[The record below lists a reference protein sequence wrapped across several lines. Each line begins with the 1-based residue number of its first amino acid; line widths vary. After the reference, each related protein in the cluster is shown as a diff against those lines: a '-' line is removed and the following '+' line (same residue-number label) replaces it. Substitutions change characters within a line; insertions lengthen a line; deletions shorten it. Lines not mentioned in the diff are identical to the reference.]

1 MRFLETRL
9 GSFAL
14 YDLLVPLGALV
25 AAPAYLARSLKHPEY
40 RAHIGERMG
49 CLPADLRSRLGTLE
63 KRPVWL
69 QAVSVGEVMLARA
82 LIEAIAS
89 AGCDAPMVISSTT
102 PAGRDTA
109 VKGRSRSLVG
119 VFHFPLDW
127 SPFVRRAL
135 DVVRPSAFIAMETEI
150 WPGLLTQCMRR
161 RVPVL
166 IANGRISPRS
176 HARYLRLSRLL
187 AGPLKAVRL
196 ACMQSADDAGRLV
209 SIGVPE
215 ARVTV
220 TGNMK
225 FDAMPSPGADS
236 HPGPM
241 EDLRGLY
248 GLPSLDA
255 ARVLVAG
262 STSPGEEEMILDAIE
277 SADFRGRTGGG
288 GHAVHS
294 GPPGFVMIL
303 APRHRER
310 FDEVAGIL
318 ARRGVP
324 FVRRTQL
331 PSGKPRRVVLL
342 DTVGELARTYALA
355 TVAFVGGSLVP
366 RGGQNLIEPAAHGVP
381 VVFGPATENFAS
393 VAEALID
400 TGAGFRVADA
410 ADLAATLGRLLSDPG
425 LCRRA
430 GQAGRALVEANR
442 GATERTVHQLL
453 PFLG

>member
-14 YDLLVPLGALV
+14 YDLLVSLGALV
-25 AAPAYLARSLKHPEY
+25 AAPAYLARSLRHPEY

-49 CLPADLRSRLGTLE
+49 RLPADLRARLDTLGR
-63 KRPVWL
+63 RPVWL

-82 LIEAIAS
+82 LIEALAA
-89 AGCDAPMVISSTT
+89 AGCDAPMVLSSTT

-109 VKGRSRSLVG
+109 LTGRSRSLVG

-161 RVPVL
+161 QVPAL

-176 HARYLRLSRLL
+176 HARYLRLSGLL
-187 AGPLKAVRL
+187 GGPLKAVRL
-196 ACMQSADDAGRLV
+196 ACMQSADDAQRLV
-209 SIGVPE
+209 SMGVPE
-215 ARVTV
+215 GRVSV

-225 FDAMPSPGADS
+225 FDAMPPFGPDA
-236 HPGPM
+236 HPRLM
-241 EDLRGLY
+241 DDLRGLY

-255 ARVLVAG
+255 VPVLVAG

-277 SADFRGRTGGG
+277 SADSRRRAGVG
-288 GHAVHS
+288 GHTGHA

-324 FVRRTQL
+324 FVRRTEL
-331 PSGKPRRVVLL
+331 PSDKTRRVVLL

-381 VVFGPATENFAS
+381 VVFGPATENFAA

-400 TGAGFRVADA
+400 TGAGFRVAGT
-410 ADLAATLGRLLSDPG
+410 ADLAATLGRLFEDPG
-425 LCRRA
+425 LRRQA
-430 GQAGRALVEANR
+430 GRAGRALVEAHR